1 MTDEEIN
8 AMTALADAAIKNDG
22 WSHVHYV
29 EVMHRFQNSFN
40 PTAIKGLI
48 ERLEKADAENENVR
62 RANLDCVDHFNQM
75 RDDLAEAYRALVCL
89 VDCDLYNPKWDDHC
103 RVQEKARAF
112 VEGEEK

>member
-8 AMTALADAAIKNDG
+8 ARAALADEHLAIIEPGELDIWHHWDTGYRDAA
-22 WSHVHYV
+22 
-29 EVMHRFQNSFN
+29 N
-40 PTAIKGLI
+40 PTAIKALI
-48 ERLEKADAENENVR
+48 ERLEQAEADNENVR

-89 VDCDLYNPKWDDHC
+89 VDHDLRDPHWDYHC

-112 VEGEEK
+112 VEDGK